1 MSLRAV
7 IASAKSWLGTVES
20 PPGSNVVP
28 SITDRLAGA
37 EGGFGISYDWWDP
50 GRAIDDLKKSAA
62 AHQTGSGHDAESG
75 AAPGYPGRLLEHG
88 EHGADVRA
96 LQKQLNKL
104 GAHLQVDGVYGPQT
118 EAAIRHFQEG
128 SSGLGVDGIVGPK
141 TWAALFDG
149 GHATESR
156 PVTDPVAQFIDAVSK
171 PLPPGIAA
179 PHEGAAPT
187 YPGTMLEHGDTGA
200 EVRAVQKQLNAEL
213 GGHDLK
219 VDGQFG
225 PATEAAVLRF
235 QTAHGLATDGE
246 VGPKTWA
253 ALFDGGHATESRP
266 VDGPRGAVH

>member
-1 MSLRAV
+1 M
-7 IASAKSWLGTVES
+7 
-20 PPGSNVVP
+20 
-28 SITDRLAGA
+28 
-37 EGGFGISYDWWDP
+37 
-50 GRAIDDLKKSAA
+50 
-62 AHQTGSGHDAESG
+62 
-75 AAPGYPGRLLEHG
+75 
-88 EHGADVRA
+88 
-96 LQKQLNKL
+96 QKQLNAEL
-104 GAHLQVDGVYGPQT
+104 GGHDLKVDGQFGPAT
-118 EAAIRHFQEG
+118 EAAVLRFQTAH
-128 SSGLGVDGIVGPK
+128 GLATDGEVGPK

-156 PVTDPVAQFIDAVSK
+156 PVTDPVAQFIDAVSS

-235 QTAHGLATDGE
+235 QTAHGLATDGGWARRL
-246 VGPKTWA
+246 GPPCSMVDMPRRRMA
-253 ALFDGGHATESRP
+253 ATDRATTASTGRIGSGIS
-266 VDGPRGAVH
+266 GPTCNAH